1 MTELKQLSVFV
12 ENKTGRLVEIT
23 GALAKSG
30 VDIRA
35 LSIADTTDYG
45 ILRLIVNDPEK
56 ALESLKQSGM
66 TVSLTTVIAVEIPDT
81 PGALNNVVAILSE
94 NGISIEYMYA
104 FLNPTKSAACVILRV
119 EDNLKAAEVL
129 NDNGISLVD
138 SEKLYEI

>member
-104 FLNPTKSAACVILRV
+104 FLNPTKSSACVILRV

-129 NDNGISLVD
+129 NDSGISLVD

>member
-104 FLNPTKSAACVILRV
+104 FLNPTKSAA
-119 EDNLKAAEVL
+119 
-129 NDNGISLVD
+129 
-138 SEKLYEI
+138 

>member
-35 LSIADTTDYG
+35 LSIAD
-45 ILRLIVNDPEK
+45 IVNDPEK

>member
-56 ALESLKQSGM
+56 ALESLKQSG
-66 TVSLTTVIAVEIPDT
+66 
-81 PGALNNVVAILSE
+81 
-94 NGISIEYMYA
+94 
-104 FLNPTKSAACVILRV
+104 
-119 EDNLKAAEVL
+119 
-129 NDNGISLVD
+129 
-138 SEKLYEI
+138 

>member
-104 FLNPTKSAACVILRV
+104 FTTPKKGTACMILRV
-119 EDNLKAAEVL
+119 EDVAKAIEVL
-129 NDNGISLVD
+129 QKEGIRQVEQEELT
-138 SEKLYEI
+138 EL